1 MSLNPLGINRST
13 HIHLQGLESLRQILS
28 AASDLS
34 NILPCSTSRTESAI
48 PKSAETSPRTLQGG
62 KSENTRRIPFD
73 DEGHG
78 GIA

>member
-1 MSLNPLGINRST
+1 MLHQQDRVCNSNVCRNIP
-13 HIHLQGLESLRQILS
+13 E
-28 AASDLS
+28 DLS
-34 NILPCSTSRTESAI
+34 GIF
-48 PKSAETSPRTLQGG
+48 TLQGG